1 MEVLT
6 SVLQMLYKK
15 HALNRFSGVSPRHK
29 TSYFARLTAE
39 VSFSQRMNVTHWE
52 YLESFFCF
60 AVVQR
65 EFCLGVNIVCQSSV
79 DRKSNSE
86 MKK

>member
-1 MEVLT
+1 
-6 SVLQMLYKK
+6 
-15 HALNRFSGVSPRHK
+15 
-29 TSYFARLTAE
+29 
-39 VSFSQRMNVTHWE
+39 MNVTHWE

-60 AVVQR
+60 EVVQR

-79 DRKSNSE
+79 DRKSNRE